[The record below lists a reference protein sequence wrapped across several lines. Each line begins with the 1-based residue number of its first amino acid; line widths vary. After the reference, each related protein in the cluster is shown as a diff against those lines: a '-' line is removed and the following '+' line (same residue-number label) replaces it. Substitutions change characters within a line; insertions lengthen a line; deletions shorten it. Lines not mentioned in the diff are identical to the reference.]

1 MSRNILKEQDNDP
14 WVSIALKVRKSELPL
29 ANQRLKLYGY
39 ETAGQ
44 LFKDFI
50 HSKFPVLT
58 EDKQID
64 NLYQNQ
70 SGKSQQTYTI
80 GDGGKEFYE
89 NVDLNDFYTYC
100 LNVRKLS
107 ANTCRDIVSYFK
119 RFRDQFFTDAGIDE
133 IRKLSPRIRSKIMD
147 AFRKFGLYYFYKYNN
162 DQVIDLVSRIIRR
175 HNLSFGNSEYGK
187 LYIVDN
193 NYLEDKL
200 KKVFELNGEL
210 GLIVKFALYSGLRE
224 EELVYLHHREVCPD
238 KSGCGCD
245 KLHIIEKGDYSV
257 ILIQWH
263 RGHKKCYFTIAPTAL
278 LKEFK
283 SLDRFEYN
291 PHIKSAHGYLK
302 TKDVNLNF
310 MWLRKAHYNV
320 MCRVM
325 KPFEANILA
334 GRAKS
339 VDAKHYAMY
348 ELDEMTS
355 KYEEA
360 WNKFNVSLI
369 QN

>member
-1 MSRNILKEQDNDP
+1 MSTTLKEKYGWKTIN
-14 WVSIALKVRKSELPL
+14 AKVKESDLPIL
-29 ANQRLKLYGY
+29 NQRLKLFGY
-39 ETAGQ
+39 ETLGE
-44 LFKDFI
+44 LVKDFI
-50 HSKFPVLT
+50 SAKFPVLT

-64 NLYQNQ
+64 NLYQNV
-70 SGKSQQTYTI
+70 SGSNQQTYTI
-80 GDGGKEFYE
+80 GDGGKEFYQ
-89 NVDLNDFYTYC
+89 NVDLQDFFAYC
-100 LNVRKLS
+100 LNIRKLS

-119 RFRDQFFTDAGIDE
+119 RFREQFFTDAGIEE

-224 EELVYLHHREVCPD
+224 EELVYLHHREICPD
-238 KSGCGCD
+238 LSGCGCD
-245 KLHIIEKGDYSV
+245 KLHIIEKGNGYSV
-257 ILIQWH
+257 VLIQWH
-263 RGHKKCYFTIAPTAL
+263 RGHKKCYFTIVPTHL

-348 ELDEMTS
+348 ELDEMTE
-355 KYEEA
+355 KYSQA
-360 WNKFNVSLI
+360 WNRFIS
-369 QN
+369 

>member
-1 MSRNILKEQDNDP
+1 MA
-14 WVSIALKVRKSELPL
+14 SIQKIAKIKWKRMAFPIPEHEVGLL
-29 ANQRLKLYGY
+29 NQRLKMFGY
-39 ETAGQ
+39 ETVGQ
-44 LFKDFI
+44 LMKDFRTG
-50 HSKFPVLT
+50 KFPVIS

-64 NLYQNQ
+64 NLYQNKSS
-70 SGKSQQTYTI
+70 SGQNTYTI
-80 GDGGKEFYE
+80 GDGGKEFYQ
-89 NVDLNDFYTYC
+89 NVDLQDLYTYC

-107 ANTCRDIVSYFK
+107 ANSCRDIVSYFK
-119 RFRDQFFTDAGIDE
+119 RFRDQFFTDVGIE
-133 IRKLSPRIRSKIMD
+133 QIRKLSPRIRSKIMD

-162 DQVIDLVSRIIRR
+162 DQVVDLVSRIIRR

-200 KKVFELNGEL
+200 KKIFELNGDL
-210 GLIVKFALYSGLRE
+210 GLVIKFALYSGLRE
-224 EELVYLHHREVCPD
+224 EELVYLHHRDICPD
-238 KSGCGCD
+238 LSGCGCD
-245 KLHIIEKGDYSV
+245 KLHVIEKGDYSV
-257 ILIQWH
+257 VLIQWH
-263 RGHKKCYFTIAPTAL
+263 RGHKKCYFTIVPTTL
-278 LKEFK
+278 LKEFR

-291 PHIKSAHGYLK
+291 PHIKSSHSYLK
-302 TKDVNLNF
+302 TKDMNLNF

-348 ELDEMTS
+348 EIDEMTN
-355 KYEEA
+355 KYKEA
-360 WNKFNVSLI
+360 WDKFTL
-369 QN
+369 